1 MDFSNVVWARHG
13 LESYGKLLNA
23 RLSSQ
28 PHTDNHCGWQARPT
42 KDMQLDCLLVL
53 MCMWT
58 FLSRVLI
65 GNTGWLER
73 LKPLVRINRS
83 SWLPAREYNNFMI
96 GAEGDIFSD
105 NGMTTEYYGLYS
117 RFNIHLKLGVILS
130 LHIVFSLS
138 PISPLLPLPLSLSLT
153 GHQHT
158 QVTHIH

>member
-1 MDFSNVVWARHG
+1 
-13 LESYGKLLNA
+13 
-23 RLSSQ
+23 
-28 PHTDNHCGWQARPT
+28 
-42 KDMQLDCLLVL
+42 
-53 MCMWT
+53 
-58 FLSRVLI
+58 
-65 GNTGWLER
+65 
-73 LKPLVRINRS
+73 
-83 SWLPAREYNNFMI
+83 MI